1 MEVIIILSLYRSRL
15 DIAAT
20 VITRTVIVPG
30 VESKWDYQVTIEDI
44 ETW

>member
-1 MEVIIILSLYRSRL
+1 MEVIIILSLYRPRL
-15 DIAAT
+15 GIAAT

-30 VESKWDYQVTIEDI
+30 VESKLTYQLTIEDI